1 MYTGPESRQVCAG
14 RKHQHVGVPNG
25 DNSTLAAAAEQY
37 PNYQGKQERP
47 NFLLAGRLG
56 SVPLTK
62 ASPGLYIFSGG
73 GRVWT
78 VLIGCILLGAEH
90 GLEIP
95 DKREGGKKISQN
107 RVKAREL
114 KHGRKTGN
122 LDLEGISPLAH
133 VLLKNMSITAVGML
147 P

>member
-1 MYTGPESRQVCAG
+1 MWVYRMETILHWQQQLNNIQITRVSRNA
-14 RKHQHVGVPNG
+14 PT
-25 DNSTLAAAAEQY
+25 SSW
-37 PNYQGKQERP
+37 QE
-47 NFLLAGRLG
+47 RLG

-122 LDLEGISPLAH
+122 LDLEVISPLAH
-133 VLLKNMSITAVGML
+133 VLLKNMSITTVGML